1 MNIVRNADWRLVA
14 VAAAVETAAIAVAV
28 RLTGSSGV
36 VAFGDPIAVLA
47 VLGPL
52 VGGLLVGVRTR
63 GGTAAAVRNGA
74 LTGVETASLLYVL
87 LYVVLTDGFTRL
99 PETQLTPFSWVLLAV
114 PLVAVNVLLA
124 LAADRL
130 WPGDDGSSSSAAAG

>member
-1 MNIVRNADWRLVA
+1 MNPVRNVDWRLVG
-14 VAAAVETAAIAVAV
+14 VAAVVEAAAIAVAV
-28 RLTGSSGV
+28 RLTGSSGAV
-36 VAFGDPIAVLA
+36 TFGDPIAVLA

-63 GGTAAAVRNGA
+63 GGTVAAVRNG
-74 LTGVETASLLYVL
+74 LFTGVETATVLYVL

-99 PETQLTPFSWVLLAV
+99 PETQLTSFSWILLAV

-130 WPGDDGSSSSAAAG
+130 WPGGDGSSSPTAAG